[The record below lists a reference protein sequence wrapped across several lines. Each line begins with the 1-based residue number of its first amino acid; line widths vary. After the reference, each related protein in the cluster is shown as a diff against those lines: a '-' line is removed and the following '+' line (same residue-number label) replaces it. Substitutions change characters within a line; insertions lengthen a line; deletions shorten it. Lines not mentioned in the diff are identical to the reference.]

1 MTDHSIQRAES
12 LGVADVVSG
21 ARQLASHW
29 VKRRRL
35 YRLQQLDDVMLN
47 DIGLLREEVN
57 ASLEQPLTV
66 DPVRDLNRRA
76 RARRVCGPRFRF
88 R

>member
-1 MTDHSIQRAES
+1 MTDHSLPRAES

-21 ARQLASHW
+21 ARQVASHW
-29 VKRRRL
+29 LKRRRL
-35 YRLQQLDDVMLN
+35 YRLQQLDDHLLN
-47 DIGLLREEVN
+47 DIGILREEVN
-57 ASLEQPLTV
+57 AALQQPLSV

-76 RARRVCGPRFRF
+76 RTRRVCGPRFRF